1 MQLTF
6 CLNVFMSI
14 LLSVLQTTDVF
25 LGDMDLNLDY
35 FVFVI
40 QGFCICGK
48 YIVAIFQGCIFS
60 ELLSPASIGVGAKD
74 GDATASK
81 TCDHPN

>member
-6 CLNVFMSI
+6 FLNVFMSI
-14 LLSVLQTTDVF
+14 LIGVLQITDVF
-25 LGDMDLNLDY
+25 LGDMDLSLDY

-48 YIVAIFQGCIFS
+48 YIVAALQDVFL
-60 ELLSPASIGVGAKD
+60 ELLQL
-74 GDATASK
+74 
-81 TCDHPN
+81 

>member
-14 LLSVLQTTDVF
+14 LIGVLQTTDFF
-25 LGDMDLNLDY
+25 LGDVDLNLDY

-48 YIVAIFQGCIFS
+48 YIVAIFQECIFL
-60 ELLSPASIGVGAKD
+60 ELPSPASIGEGAKVLSTFPY
-74 GDATASK
+74 A
-81 TCDHPN
+81 